1 MEKLKKCPFCG
12 REAVVIKTL
21 CLENNFEGY
30 HVFHSCKELGAVI
43 PMQTYTF
50 DSEEEAIKVW
60 NRRAEE

>member
-1 MEKLKKCPFCG
+1 MEELKKCPFCG

-30 HVFHSCKELGAVI
+30 HVFHNCKVFGTV
-43 PMQTYTF
+43 QTDTF

-60 NRRAEE
+60 NRRAEK